1 MEGSE
6 NWGPL
11 EGQGC
16 EESYKMGMVGELN
29 ILYTIR
35 FFPGL
40 PWRVLALEDRES
52 LITVLS
58 FWIVGLNSG

>member
-1 MEGSE
+1 MWMKSLVGKIWWWQGARRQEVEGSE

-29 ILYTIR
+29 ILYTIQ
-35 FFPGL
+35 FFQGYPGGC
-40 PWRVLALEDRES
+40 WH
-52 LITVLS
+52 
-58 FWIVGLNSG
+58 